1 MRWFVVASVAVWSAS
16 ALAADV
22 SDGGV
27 IPLPPVVVPL
37 GAADIPNASSPTQ
50 RDPSAT
56 TTAIETKS
64 RPVNAE
70 LTAETAFADLKNVM
84 EFVLNADAAF
94 AEAVGLDPSPTD
106 VAS

>member
-1 MRWFVVASVAVWSAS
+1 VAVWSAS

-56 TTAIETKS
+56 TTVIETKS
-64 RPVNAE
+64 RHPHMRAGAAGRGGVMKRKHVFEDLE
-70 LTAETAFADLKNVM
+70 LTAF
-84 EFVLNADAAF
+84 
-94 AEAVGLDPSPTD
+94 
-106 VAS
+106 

>member
-37 GAADIPNASSPTQ
+37 GAADVPNASSPTQ

-56 TTAIETKS
+56 TTVIETKS
-64 RPVNAE
+64 RVAEAKDAAE
-70 LTAETAFADLKNVM
+70 LIAASWSRLAGPGRRGPTQ
-84 EFVLNADAAF
+84 DA
-94 AEAVGLDPSPTD
+94 VPSRR
-106 VAS
+106 VS